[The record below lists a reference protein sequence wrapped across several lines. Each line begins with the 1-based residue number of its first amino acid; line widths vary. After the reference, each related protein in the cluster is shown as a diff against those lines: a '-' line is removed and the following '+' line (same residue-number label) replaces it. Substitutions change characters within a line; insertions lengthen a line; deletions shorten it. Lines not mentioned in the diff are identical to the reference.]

1 MRSKGCSV
9 QIFLGILLVLI
20 LTQCSCMAPAALP
33 TVAVTV
39 EGVNKGVIIH
49 TPPAPT
55 PELVRVI
62 CLTADTVYMRA
73 GAGTGE
79 AVKAV
84 LVSGERVTITGEM
97 VISPDMGVWYP
108 VRVGEFSGFVNARY
122 ICE

>member
-9 QIFLGILLVLI
+9 QIFLGILLAII

-33 TVAVTV
+33 TVAATI
-39 EGVNKGVIIH
+39 ESVNKDVLIH
-49 TPPAPT
+49 TPAPT
-55 PELVRVI
+55 PELIRSV
-62 CLTADTVYMRA
+62 CLSADTVYLRA

-84 LVSGERVTITGEM
+84 LVAGERVTITGEM

-108 VRVGEFSGFVNARY
+108 VRAGEFSGFVNARY

>member
-1 MRSKGCSV
+1 MKNKGCAI
-9 QIFLGILLVLI
+9 QIFLLIILALI
-20 LTQCSCMAPAALP
+20 LTQCSCMSAATLP

-39 EGVNKGVIIH
+39 EDVNKDVLIH
-49 TPPAPT
+49 TPAPT
-55 PELVRVI
+55 PELIRSV
-62 CLTADTVYMRA
+62 CLSADTVYLRA

-84 LVSGERVTITGEM
+84 LVAGERVTITGEM

-108 VRVGEFSGFVNARY
+108 VRAGEFSGFVNARY